1 MVYRRKRAEY
11 KFERD
16 VEQEIKEAKKKT
28 KRIREEDILNM
39 SFEEE

>member
-11 KFERD
+11 EFERD